1 MDNET
6 TVIGNPKE
14 LEGIPGYMQI
24 GAILDS
30 EGVVWVVGRG
40 AHLEAS
46 ISMIAARL
54 KVNREEALEA
64 ILSERVID
72 LGVQGY
78 YRVGPKEFEVKDG

>member
-1 MDNET
+1 M
-6 TVIGNPKE
+6 IGNPKE
-14 LEGIPGYMQI
+14 LEGVPSYMKI

-30 EGVVWVVGRG
+30 EGVVWVVERG

-46 ISMIAARL
+46 ISMISARL
-54 KVNREEALEA
+54 EVNREEALEA

-78 YRVGPKEFEVKDG
+78 YLVGSKEFEAK

>member
-1 MDNET
+1 MIE
-6 TVIGNPKE
+6 VGNPKE
-14 LEGIPGYMQI
+14 LEGISGYMKI

-46 ISMIAARL
+46 ISMVSDKL
-54 KVNREEALEA
+54 KVGREEALEA
-64 ILSERVID
+64 ILSEQVID

-78 YRVGPKEFEVKDG
+78 YLVGSKEFEAKCE